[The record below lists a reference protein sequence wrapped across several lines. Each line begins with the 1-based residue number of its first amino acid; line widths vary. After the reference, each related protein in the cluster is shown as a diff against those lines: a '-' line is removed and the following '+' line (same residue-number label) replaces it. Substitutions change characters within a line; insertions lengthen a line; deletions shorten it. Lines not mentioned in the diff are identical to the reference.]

1 MSVEKSDISDED
13 VDIVV
18 NTTTENMK
26 LNENAVSKAVLKKA
40 GPMLQS
46 ACDQLVSS
54 GLKLDHGEIVTTKSY
69 GSLRCKKIIHAHL
82 PPLSATSK
90 AGIDHF
96 SLIVDIVKKCLAKAE
111 SEGMESISF
120 PAFGFGQGGY
130 SVSQVATPM
139 LTAFRDFGRSNPKS
153 VRTIRIIIFD
163 SALHKEFLDFFV
175 NFFKVDMAAPRK
187 LIHNLTSKLSK
198 SGSSDNSVELQDGVD
213 ATTTA
218 VAPPRRY
225 DEPISN
231 PLVSFKIYA
240 SSDGKCDEIASQL
253 KQVIKDN
260 CKTEEINDPIIAN
273 LIDDDIADIKGIG
286 SQHQVQVNVM
296 AAINQIQVL
305 GEKSDVALA
314 VKDITIIITDIKK
327 AESELKSYQWQTESD
342 SEIEPY
348 SDANGFKLERAH
360 MKKLSA
366 LEMIIDGI
374 ELVIDLDRMEERSKE
389 TGDVRKVARVP
400 KKPNSELS

>member
-26 LNENAVSKAVLKKA
+26 LNESAVSKALLKKA

-69 GSLRCKKIIHAHL
+69 GSLQCKKIIHAHL

-163 SALHKEFLDFFV
+163 SALHKEFSDFLN
-175 NFFKVDMAAPRK
+175 NFFNMAPRK
-187 LIHNLTSKLSK
+187 FNLMSILSK
-198 SGSSDNSVELQDGVD
+198 SSSSDNSVELQDGVD
-213 ATTTA
+213 AATA
-218 VAPPRRY
+218 MAPPRSY

-231 PLVSFKIYA
+231 PLVLFKIYA
-240 SSDGKCDEIASQL
+240 SSDDKCDKIASQL
-253 KQVIKDN
+253 KKVIKVN
-260 CKTEEINDPIIAN
+260 YKTEEIKDPIIAN
-273 LIDDDIADIKGIG
+273 LIGDDIADIKRIG
-286 SQHQVQVNVM
+286 SQHQVQVNM
-296 AAINQIQVL
+296 MTAINQIRVL
-305 GEKSDVALA
+305 GEKSDVALS
-314 VKDITIIITDIKK
+314 VMDIMKIITDIKK
-327 AESELKSYQWQTESD
+327 VESELKFFQWQTESD
-342 SEIEPY
+342 SDSDIEPY
-348 SDANGFKLERAH
+348 SDADCFKLERAH
-360 MKKLSA
+360 MKKLPA
-366 LEMIIDGI
+366 IEIIIDGI
-374 ELVIDLDRMEERSKE
+374 EVVIDLDKMEERSKE

-400 KKPNSELS
+400 NSNSELL